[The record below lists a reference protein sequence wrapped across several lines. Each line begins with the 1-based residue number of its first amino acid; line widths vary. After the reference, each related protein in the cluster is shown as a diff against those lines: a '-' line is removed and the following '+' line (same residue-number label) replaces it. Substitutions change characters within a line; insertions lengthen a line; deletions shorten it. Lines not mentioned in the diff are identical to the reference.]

1 MAVALTIEEA
11 AELEGVEYNTMY
23 YRIKRGSLNAVK
35 IESNKHSSGH
45 EVRVELEELSEK
57 AQRKYYAKISGDV
70 TTERKL
76 SMEVSDLT
84 EKQRKDAYEWQHIIE
99 EWEKHVSGNWKK
111 KTALTEEFV
120 QKWNQEHEKRIS
132 VRTLNRKREQYRE
145 NGIVG
150 LADFRGTN
158 ASKRGSQIPEVV
170 WALFLNWWLDE
181 AKPNVSTVY
190 RNVSY
195 FVEMNLPEL
204 YEQLPTYAT
213 FYNNT
218 KKLPVAVVKFFRE
231 GNKAFEDDCI
241 PFLRR
246 MYNDIDSN
254 DVWSADYHTLDILV
268 KDDVTGKLIRPHAS
282 VWIDVRSRK
291 ILSVVLCENSNSDG
305 VISAFKKAAVKYGL
319 PKQVYL
325 DNGREYLVS
334 DFGGRG
340 RRKTDENAEYG
351 LTILERCGVKMY
363 NAQVRNGK
371 SKVIERIFAE
381 VKKEFSKLVTTYTG
395 GHPDER
401 PERMKKLNKVLE
413 KEDNVPLLPEIKIFF
428 ENYVEGIYNEKES
441 SGMGMNGKCPNDVYE
456 ENLIRKRVATQEELN
471 IMLMRTARLQKVT
484 RNGVMLKFGST
495 ILDYWDE
502 ELLEHYEGQKV
513 FVRYDIDD
521 LSEVRVDDEQ
531 GRFIGTAKFKN
542 NGGYAFGTDM
552 NIDAVKELNH
562 QKKLRR
568 NSVKKFMGDT
578 LETIENLREM
588 GIEVPDNMLSMQ
600 DMIAKHNI
608 EAKGSKRK
616 YEADILE
623 PIEFKIP
630 EPEDEEAVEI
640 DLEKMVRNAMNS

>member
-11 AELEGVEYNTMY
+11 AKLEDVTYKTMLM
-23 YRIKRGSLNAVK
+23 RIRRNSIKAVK
-35 IESNKHSSGH
+35 INSNKHSSGH
-45 EVRVELEELSEK
+45 EVRIELEELSEK
-57 AQRKYYAKISGDV
+57 AQRKYYARLSGDI
-70 TTERKL
+70 TAERKL
-76 SMEVSDLT
+76 TMEVSDLT

-99 EWEKHVSGNWKK
+99 EWEKFISGNWKK

-120 QKWNQEHEKRIS
+120 LQYNQEHDKKIS
-132 VRTLNRKREQYRE
+132 VRTLSRKVKDYRE
-145 NGIVG
+145 NGVVG

-181 AKPNVSTVY
+181 AQPKVSTVY

-218 KKLPVAVVKFFRE
+218 KKLPVAVVKYFRE
-231 GNKAFEDDCI
+231 GNKAFEDECI
-241 PFLRR
+241 PYLRR

-254 DVWSADYHTLDILV
+254 DVWSADYHTLDLLA
-268 KDDVTGKLIRPHAS
+268 KDDVTGKIIRPHAS

-305 VISAFKKAAVKYGL
+305 VISAFKRAAVKYGL
-319 PKQVYL
+319 PRQVYL

-340 RRKTDENAEYG
+340 KRKTDKNADYG
-351 LTILERCGVKMY
+351 LTILERCGVQMY
-363 NAQVRNGK
+363 NAQVKNGK

-381 VKKEFSKLVTTYTG
+381 VKKEFSMLVSTYVG
-395 GHPDER
+395 GRPEER

-413 KEDNVPLLPEIKIFF
+413 KDDSVPLLSEVRELF
-428 ENYVEGIYNEKES
+428 ENYVEGIYNEHES

-502 ELLEHYEGQKV
+502 YLLEHYEGEKV

-521 LSEVRVDDEQ
+521 LSEVRIDDEQ
-531 GRFIGTAKFKN
+531 GRFICTAKFKN

-568 NSVKKFMGDT
+568 NAVKNFMGEQ
-578 LETIENLREM
+578 LETIENLKEM

-600 DMIAKHNI
+600 QMIAKHNI
-608 EAKGSKRK
+608 ETKTSKRK
-616 YEADILE
+616 YEATILE
-623 PIEFKIP
+623 PIEFKIT
-630 EPEDEEAVEI
+630 EQEAEETVEV

>member
-120 QKWNQEHEKRIS
+120 QKWNQEHDKKIS

-413 KEDNVPLLPEIKIFF
+413 KEDNVPLLSEIKIFF

-456 ENLIRKRVATQEELN
+456 ENLIRKRTATKEELN

-568 NSVKKFMGDT
+568 NSVKKFMDDT

>member
-120 QKWNQEHEKRIS
+120 QKWNQEHDKKIS

-413 KEDNVPLLPEIKIFF
+413 KEDNVPLLSEIKIFF

-456 ENLIRKRVATQEELN
+456 ENLIRKRTATKEELN

-542 NGGYAFGTDM
+542 NGGYAFCTDM

-568 NSVKKFMGDT
+568 NSVKKFMDDT

>member
-11 AELEGVEYNTMY
+11 AELEGVDYFAL
-23 YRIKRGSLNAVK
+23 YRRIERGKINSVK
-35 IESNKHSSGH
+35 IKSNSHSSGY
-45 EVRVELEELSEK
+45 EIRIELEELSEK
-57 AQRKYYAKISGDV
+57 AQRKYYAKLSGD
-70 TTERKL
+70 TITERKL
-76 SMEVSDLT
+76 TMEVSDLT

-120 QKWNQEHEKRIS
+120 QKWNQEHDKKIS

-413 KEDNVPLLPEIKIFF
+413 KEDNVPLLSEIKIFF

-456 ENLIRKRVATQEELN
+456 ENLIRKRTATKEEL
-471 IMLMRTARLQKVT
+471 
-484 RNGVMLKFGST
+484 
-495 ILDYWDE
+495 
-502 ELLEHYEGQKV
+502 
-513 FVRYDIDD
+513 
-521 LSEVRVDDEQ
+521 
-531 GRFIGTAKFKN
+531 
-542 NGGYAFGTDM
+542 
-552 NIDAVKELNH
+552 
-562 QKKLRR
+562 
-568 NSVKKFMGDT
+568 
-578 LETIENLREM
+578 
-588 GIEVPDNMLSMQ
+588 
-600 DMIAKHNI
+600 
-608 EAKGSKRK
+608 
-616 YEADILE
+616 
-623 PIEFKIP
+623 
-630 EPEDEEAVEI
+630 
-640 DLEKMVRNAMNS
+640 